1 MTGANTAS
9 VDISGMAFPTTTTV
23 KMGTTV
29 VWNNKDAMAH
39 TVTSDDGSSFSSGN
53 LASGASFSYLAKT
66 AGSFPYHCN
75 YHANMHGT
83 LVVNP

>member
-1 MTGANTAS
+1 MTSGNTTT
-9 VDISGMAFPTTTTV
+9 VDISGISFPTTTTIKV
-23 KMGTTV
+23 GTTV
-29 VWNNKDAMAH
+29 VWNNNDAMAH

-53 LASGASFSYLAKT
+53 LASGASYSFQAKT

-75 YHANMHGT
+75 YHTGMRGT